1 MELNI
6 NFTLMNTSS
15 EVLKI
20 IESTDEYILVK
31 ILASRLDMKNNLS
44 LREITNEDKGYNGQS
59 VILDMEVVEYLD
71 SSTIGTFLTLERR
84 LRELATSLVLLNTV
98 NKIHELL
105 RITGIVDKFIS
116 VDSLEEALEAISQS

>member
-1 MELNI
+1 
-6 NFTLMNTSS
+6 
-15 EVLKI
+15 LKI

>member
-6 NFTLMNTSS
+6 NFAPMNTSS
-15 EVLKI
+15 GVLKI

-31 ILASRLDMKNNLS
+31 IYASRLDMKNNLS

-84 LRELATSLVLLNTV
+84 LRELASSLVLLNTV
-98 NKIHELL
+98 KKIHELL